1 MAYTPPFIDAT
12 GLNINTY
19 PDILAWYISQ
29 FQAIYPQVVY
39 IGTDTAIYQEISITA
54 LMDYDAELGMQFVYN
69 NQSPLTAVGTGQDS
83 LYKLNGIARKGA
95 SYSTAPELI
104 SGVAGT
110 IITNGTVTDTSG
122 NIWALPTSVTIPSGG
137 SVIVAVTC
145 TTPGAIQAGANT
157 ITTPSG
163 GTTAGWTGATNPS
176 QASPGLP
183 IEADSQ
189 FRARQSISVAAP
201 SLTRLAST
209 IAAIAAVPNVTR
221 YATGTITAPSGP
233 GSSIEN
239 PTGATDSWG
248 NPAHSI
254 SMVVEGGTDIDVA
267 TAIYGKRGLGP
278 YTNPNATDNPTGTRS
293 ITVYDPNTNTPSVM
307 GFQRPNYV
315 PIYVTMQV
323 HGQNGY
329 SSAVLTAIQSALVTY
344 LNSLQIGET
353 VNYSAISAVAQ
364 SVMPNILV
372 PQFSITSYTTGLAPS
387 PVGTTN
393 IALSYYQVAQGIAG
407 NIVVTQ
413 A

>member
-1 MAYTPPFIDAT
+1 MSYVAPSVTAT
-12 GLNINTY
+12 GLQINTY

-54 LMDYDAELGMQFVYN
+54 LMDYDAELGMQYVYN
-69 NQSPLTAVGTGQDS
+69 NQAPLTATGAGQDS

-95 SYSTAPELI
+95 TYSTAPELI
-104 SGVAGT
+104 SGVPYT
-110 IITNGTVTDTSG
+110 VITNGLVTDTSG

-145 TTPGAIQAGANT
+145 QTPGAIQAAVGT

-176 QASPGLP
+176 PASPGLP
-183 IEADSQ
+183 VEADSQ
-189 FRARQSISVAAP
+189 FRARQSLSVAAP

-209 IAAIAAVPNVTR
+209 IAAIAAVPGVTR

-239 PTGATDSWG
+239 PTGGVDSWG

-254 SMVVEGGTDIDVA
+254 SMVVEGGTSLGVA
-267 TAIYGKRGLGP
+267 TAIYQKRGLGV
-278 YTNPNATDNPTGTRS
+278 YTNPGSSSGSMSIS
-293 ITVYDPNTNTPSVM
+293 ITDPNTGTMTYIGYQTPT
-307 GFQRPNYV
+307 YI
-315 PIYVTMQV
+315 PIYVTMVV

-329 SSAVLTAIQSALVTY
+329 SSAVLASIQSAIVAY
-344 LNSLQIGET
+344 LNELQIGET

-364 SVMPNILV
+364 SVMPSLIA
-372 PQFSITSYTTGLAPS
+372 PQFSITSYAIGTAPS
-387 PVGTTN
+387 PVGTSN
-393 IALSYYQVAQGIAG
+393 ISLLYYQVAQGIAG
-407 NIVVTQ
+407 NINVS
-413 A
+413 AA